1 MTGRGNAA
9 ANSLTRA
16 RLEASVLLL
25 RNAARSIDRLRA
37 GTGCADYAGFETHA
51 ALVGSSVS
59 DTHAFSLAE
68 GAAHLPIMGRA
79 AAGVQIAL
87 RGARP
92 SLLGTDLRLLLVA
105 VIAVNSELLLLLLVL
120 VKSLPKIII
129 ILL

>member
-9 ANSLTRA
+9 ANSLTCA

-25 RNAARSIDRLRA
+25 RSAARSIDRLRA

-51 ALVGSSVS
+51 ALVGSGVS

-105 VIAVNSELLLLLLVL
+105 VIAVNSELLLLLVLVL
-120 VKSLPKIII
+120 SLPKIII
-129 ILL
+129 LL